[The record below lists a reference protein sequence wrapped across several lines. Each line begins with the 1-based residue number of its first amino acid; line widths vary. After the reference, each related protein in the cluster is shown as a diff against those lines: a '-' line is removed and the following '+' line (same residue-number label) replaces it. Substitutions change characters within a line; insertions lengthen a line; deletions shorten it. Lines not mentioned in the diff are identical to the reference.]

1 MYSHAQ
7 IPVCRIVEKRLGK
20 SPAQFAAWN
29 PSSASML
36 KYFDILSIH

>member
-7 IPVCRIVEKRLGK
+7 ISVCRIVEKRLGK

-29 PSSASML
+29 TSSTGMF

>member
-1 MYSHAQ
+1 MNNFKF
-7 IPVCRIVEKRLGK
+7 VELERKRLGK

-29 PSSASML
+29 TSSTSML